1 MTDAEKKILKE
12 RFERYDHLCDL
23 YNSNKEFK
31 AFVDKTCKNY
41 GLHKDICLLHKTVQE
56 VADYY
61 EHKDDG
67 ILDQPKCCCE
77 LEPEDKSC

>member
-1 MTDAEKKILKE
+1 MNEAEKKILKE
-12 RFERYDHLCDL
+12 RFERYDHLCNL

-31 AFVDKTCKNY
+31 AFVDKTCRNY
-41 GLHKDICLLHKTVQE
+41 NLHKDICLLHKTVQE

-67 ILDQPKCCCE
+67 ILDQPKCGCE